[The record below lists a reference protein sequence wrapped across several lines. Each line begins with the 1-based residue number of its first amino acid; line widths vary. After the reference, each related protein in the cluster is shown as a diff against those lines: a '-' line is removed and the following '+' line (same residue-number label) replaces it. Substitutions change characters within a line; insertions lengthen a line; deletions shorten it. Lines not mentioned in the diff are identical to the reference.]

1 MAGKD
6 GRLLVVFLLTLAG
19 LACRRRGP
27 PYGAVRALI
36 DRHCVGCHS
45 ERPTVAAFPIAAGG
59 LALDTIE
66 PLQRHA
72 AAIKLR
78 VVQQRDMPLLN
89 KSEMS
94 DDERALLGAWV
105 DAGAIGPLG
114 ALRGDRSAQDPRVT
128 VR

>member
-1 MAGKD
+1 MEGETRR
-6 GRLLVVFLLTLAG
+6 GHLLALFVLTLAG
-19 LACRRRGP
+19 LGCRRQGP
-27 PYGAVRALI
+27 PYGAVRALV

-59 LALDTIE
+59 LALDTVQ

-72 AAIKLR
+72 AAIKQR

-94 DDERALLGAWV
+94 DDDRALLGAWV
-105 DAGAIGPLG
+105 DAGAMGPSEAIARFKL
-114 ALRGDRSAQDPRVT
+114 
-128 VR
+128 